1 MPPESTPIR
10 ILVID
15 DDEMSRELLTVLLE
29 AEGYT
34 VASADSG
41 ESALALLRQKP
52 APPDLILADLQMP
65 GTTGPRLARELRRV
79 CGPSTLLLAMSG
91 SRPSAKSIALYDAFL
106 LKPFKME
113 EIATA
118 LSARTPQP
126 TSQDAP
132 ATHEKW
138 TVISGPARTASP
150 QTKLLSIAAF
160 PAKPASKNSMGTQSQ
175 TVQSTSSP
183 PGDNPSDLPV
193 LNETIYKQLAVSMPP
208 KQLIEMYTMCLN
220 DARSRIASM
229 RILADEHD
237 AAKFVR
243 EAHAIKGGCGMLGA
257 TELHRMAAEL
267 EKNGPDTASTSST
280 EVNSLD
286 ELSAAC
292 DRLERMLGS
301 RA

>member
-1 MPPESTPIR
+1 MAPKSTPTR

-29 AEGYT
+29 GEGYT
-34 VASADSG
+34 VESADSG
-41 ESALALLRQKP
+41 ESALALLRQNA

-65 GTTGPRLARELRRV
+65 STTGPRLARELRRS

-91 SRPSAKSIALYDAFL
+91 SRPPAKTIASYDGFL

-118 LSARTPQP
+118 LSTRTPQP
-126 TSQDAP
+126 GSPDSP
-132 ATHEKW
+132 VPREKW
-138 TVISGPARTASP
+138 TVVSGPGRTVQP
-150 QTKLLSIAAF
+150 PTKLLSIAALA
-160 PAKPASKNSMGTQSQ
+160 PKSASKNPMSTQSQ
-175 TVQSTSSP
+175 TVPSP
-183 PGDNPSDLPV
+183 QPIPSDSPTGLPV
-193 LNETIYKQLAVSMPP
+193 LNETIYQQLAVSMPS
-208 KQLIEMYTMCLN
+208 KQLLEMYTMCLN
-220 DARSRIASM
+220 DARARIARM
-229 RILADEHD
+229 RRLADEHD

-267 EKNGPDTASTSST
+267 EKNGLDTASTRSI